1 MNDPTDW
8 FAHTLQ
14 LPEMAMLPA
23 VGIRLTRMEADG
35 AAALWEAW
43 RDYAPTVLHMER
55 AATFAA
61 MLRRGVE
68 TAVCAVY
75 PNVAWVAIGAT
86 ETWDVPDSGW
96 DLLLNETPLTASL
109 IRLFVHAGDEPVLV
123 RMVQRRGERVPQA
136 ERGPFWL
143 P

>member
-23 VGIRLTRMEADG
+23 VGIRLARMDADEI
-35 AAALWEAW
+35 AALWQAW
-43 RDYAPTVLHMER
+43 RDYAPSVRHVER

-61 MLRRGVE
+61 VLRRGVE

-75 PNVAWVAIGAT
+75 PNVAWVAVGAT
-86 ETWDVPDSGW
+86 AASDVPESGW
-96 DLLLNETPLTASL
+96 ELLLNETPLTASL
-109 IRLFVHAGDEPVLV
+109 IRLFVHAGSEPVLV
-123 RMVQRRGERVPQA
+123 HMVQRRGERVPQA
-136 ERGPFWL
+136 ERGPFRL

>member
-1 MNDPTDW
+1 MDDPTDW

-14 LPEMAMLPA
+14 LPEAAMLPA
-23 VGIRLTRMEADG
+23 VGIRLARMDAEEIAV
-35 AAALWEAW
+35 LWEAW
-43 RDYAPTVLHMER
+43 QAYAPTVRHVER

-61 MLRRGVE
+61 VLRRGVE

-75 PNVAWVAIGAT
+75 PNVAWVAVGAT
-86 ETWDVPDSGW
+86 TAEEVSESGW
-96 DLLLNETPLTASL
+96 ELLLNETPLTASL
-109 IRLFVHAGDEPVLV
+109 IRLFARAGDRPVLV

-136 ERGPFWL
+136 ERGPFRL